1 VVAGLSPGGPCGF
14 DGLLEC
20 NSLVVELVEELVS
33 VAVGIDVSVVCVLE
47 VIKSCLDGVVL
58 GLDVLEEGS
67 GEVTALVDPGGD
79 LLSEAIGF
87 PLSALELFG
96 LELVLGGSDVA
107 LKGDLSS
114 LEPLDDVLG
123 LLSLWVSDVVD
134 EFLNGISVVLLFFL
148 EVALVLWLL

>member
-1 VVAGLSPGGPCGF
+1 
-14 DGLLEC
+14 LLEC

-33 VAVGIDVSVVCVLE
+33 VAVGIDVSVVGVLE
-47 VIKSCLDGVVL
+47 VIKSGLNGVVL
-58 GLDVLEEGS
+58 ALDVLEKGGS
-67 GEVTALVDPGGD
+67 EVSVLADPGGD
-79 LLSEAIGF
+79 LFSEAVGF
-87 PLSALELFG
+87 PSCTLCLLG
-96 LELVLGGSDVA
+96 LELILGGGNVA
-107 LKGDLSS
+107 LKGDLSG